1 MNQFANSLLTVLL
14 GWMRSLFSS
23 FLSLGQGIGGGF
35 LAWMSRRWFVLAVIL
50 ILAGLTIDAMIYILR
65 WHPQNVWRSKL
76 HLLVHRR
83 KEAAA
88 NARFNEGYDTA
99 LTDFNFADTPIAP
112 LVSQEAGVDEML
124 ASYYSPEPV
133 AQQEVDLRQLP
144 GADSIPIERRRRS
157 SRHGR
162 RTVRINFRL
171 PDLSESGRNVL
182 YPEPPINARE
192 AFREPVYPAMENLEN
207 QEDEF
212 NDE

>member
-1 MNQFANSLLTVLL
+1 
-14 GWMRSLFSS
+14 
-23 FLSLGQGIGGGF
+23 
-35 LAWMSRRWFVLAVIL
+35 
-50 ILAGLTIDAMIYILR
+50 
-65 WHPQNVWRSKL
+65 
-76 HLLVHRR
+76 
-83 KEAAA
+83 
-88 NARFNEGYDTA
+88 
-99 LTDFNFADTPIAP
+99 
-112 LVSQEAGVDEML
+112 ML